1 VRDTTGSEIQPWV
14 DRRPKRDRWKASE
27 KRASQ
32 IKVKTDIEVE
42 ISDRAS
48 AHGRP
53 GTTSAQAVSPGD
65 ETMLDAS
72 AHPEESDED
81 EDEDDDDDIESV
93 GIELNARLIAAIA
106 AREQQGLGS
115 DIALDPAWEAFLKE
129 AAENG
134 TPLMSDMTSTLQAQ
148 AIQQAINAA
157 RATGS
162 AGQGGQQSRTVLQR

>member
-1 VRDTTGSEIQPWV
+1 MRDTTGSEIQPWV

-53 GTTSAQAVSPGD
+53 GTASAQAVSPGD
-65 ETMLDAS
+65 EIMLDAS
-72 AHPEESDED
+72 AHPEESD